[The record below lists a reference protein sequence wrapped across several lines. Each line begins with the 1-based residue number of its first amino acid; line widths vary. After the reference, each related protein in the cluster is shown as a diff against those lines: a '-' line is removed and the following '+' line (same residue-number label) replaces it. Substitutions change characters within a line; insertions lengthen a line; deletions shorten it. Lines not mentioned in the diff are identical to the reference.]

1 MGGGCS
7 RRRYQ
12 APQVVPYAV
21 RSETNAAIVTDTYDT
36 ALSLALQQDADL
48 VRQIRPETIV
58 QPPPLQRPNPA
69 ITDPT
74 QRDDAIVV
82 PTANAVPPVGYRLD
96 MNNETTMIDFVCP
109 AGSRAGDK
117 VRIRHGDREFDLI
130 VPVGISEGQ
139 GFVAVLP
146 DEGAV
151 AGLETLTYEE
161 YGAYWSRQE
170 TRRVQGPRMVRE
182 AQGTQ
187 PSPELLAARRLSEA
201 AARTLVSRWSVEQ
214 EELERALVES
224 AEQEAQERA
233 LAESMEQEQPERAL
247 AEEAQETQH
256 SPELLAAR
264 RLSEAEAR
272 RRAVDESVEEED
284 WRLSEA
290 AARTLVSRWSV
301 EQEELE
307 RALERALWNKRNR
320 SERWPSLW
328 NRRSWSER
336 WLGRQICWQCATK

>member
-201 AARTLVSRWSVEQ
+201 
-214 EELERALVES
+214 
-224 AEQEAQERA
+224 
-233 LAESMEQEQPERAL
+233 
-247 AEEAQETQH
+247 
-256 SPELLAAR
+256 
-264 RLSEAEAR
+264 EAR